1 MLKQYFTTGR
11 GVTSTSATMIANFAQ
26 EKKRAIMSQFHQ
38 ISFINEERDIVGSN
52 SDFKQTKVGLSPDKV
67 TLLWEMADKA
77 AQYDKLC
84 AWLREAVKAKDA
96 MLLEVRSRQF
106 ESKLVAPTRPLISE
120 AFTKAGLEYPENKTF
135 TEEDVLA
142 EFSIKEL
149 AEYYA
154 TNAASAVYGNLVH
167 EDAPLNIERSAY
179 YEAIAA
185 PYTVDNNLVIKRSPS
200 IPAEALENTFEKFQ
214 ALQRKNNSKFNSY
227 KARIKQRLHELQATS
242 DNEYRLKRDAIT
254 REREAL
260 KSRLMSE
267 HETAS
272 QAYYDALKQ
281 EQLDFNE
288 LQRQKEQRIAD
299 LKIVIPDELQDVY
312 TELNSLVTA

>member
-26 EKKRAIMSQFHQ
+26 EKKRAIMNQFRQ

-52 SDFKQTKVGLSPDKV
+52 SDFKQTKVGIPIEKIPAFCD
-67 TLLWEMADKA
+67 MADKA

-84 AWLREAVKAKDA
+84 AWLREAVKAKEA
-96 MLLEVRSRQF
+96 MLEEVRSKDFQ
-106 ESKLVAPTRPLISE
+106 SKLEAPIRPLISE
-120 AFTKAGLEYPENKTF
+120 VFSKAGLDYPENKTF

-154 TNAASAVYGNLVH
+154 VNAASAVYGNLIH
-167 EDAPLNIERSAY
+167 ADAPLNIERANY

-185 PYTVDNNLVIKRSPS
+185 PYTVDNNLVIKRTPS
-200 IPAEALENTFEKFQ
+200 IPEQVLENTFDGFQ
-214 ALQRKNNSKFNSY
+214 ALQRKNNSKYNSY
-227 KARIKQRLHELQATS
+227 KARIKQRLHELQVTS

-254 REREAL
+254 KEREAL

-267 HETAS
+267 YETAS

-288 LQRQKEQRIAD
+288 LQRQEEQRIAD
-299 LKIVIPDELQDVY
+299 LKIVIPDDLQAVF